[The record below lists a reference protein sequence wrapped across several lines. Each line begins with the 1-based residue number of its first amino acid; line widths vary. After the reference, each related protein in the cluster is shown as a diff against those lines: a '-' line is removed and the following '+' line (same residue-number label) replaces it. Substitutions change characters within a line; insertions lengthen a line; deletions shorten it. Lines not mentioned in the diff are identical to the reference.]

1 MYSFSDCLA
10 HPPDDYLKD
19 HLEAVA
25 MANQNIWRKGANAF
39 AIAGILSGLLH
50 DIGKANS
57 WFQDRVNGKDSGR
70 SKYSNHSSPSAIIS
84 WYISSAINLN
94 GQELNRVRLSVF
106 VSILRHHSNLK
117 ESWADE
123 VMLWKHRLKSSD
135 ENHLA
140 ILNAQLNSMDLMGIE
155 GWLNEMVKEF
165 ELPLTIP
172 ELKPELIT
180 KAIISASSLRLM
192 DSFKTLEDV
201 IDFLGVYSGLLQFDK
216 IHSAVGAIERKRFYL
231 PEDSAQK
238 YIKEC
243 IPEENTKLAKIRTDL
258 SDELER
264 ELLRH
269 SNEHFFTLTAPTG
282 SGKTLAVLNAVLK
295 LRKNIGEKEGI
306 ISSIIYCLPFT
317 SIIDQNYV
325 VYREVLEN
333 AGLSVNSELLLKHH
347 HLSDPVYVSSDPEF
361 NTDGSELFT
370 ETWQSEF
377 VVTTFYQLLNGIIT
391 PRNKNLKRFVSLKN
405 AIVIMDEVQAVPH
418 RYWEP
423 IRKLFQIIGN
433 RLNTRFILMTATQ
446 PLLFTND
453 MAAELLPEHRKY
465 FRQLSRIRL
474 VNKADSDTPLEDFF
488 TIVLDESQKNP
499 DQSRMCVLNRKS
511 SVNKLYLIF
520 KEGLPDRNVYA
531 LSTNL
536 TPKDRKK
543 RIEDI
548 RDSLKSEIPC
558 FIVTT
563 QLIEAGV
570 DISVDVVDRDMAPLD
585 SIIQSAGRCNRHGSE
600 IKGIVNLWSLTDKH
614 GKLWKK
620 VYDPFLI
627 DVTSEVLVGKKLIK
641 EKEFLGLGRAYFK
654 RICERSEQDP
664 KKVSKSLI
672 DGKFSEIETHFKLI
686 EDDGPRQSYFIIQ
699 SPKDREIWEQYGELN
714 QIEESLERKKTFSK
728 FKAEFMDRIV
738 QVYARSSGEGI
749 MPVESSLGL
758 YTEDLGYIGDSNMP
772 GSVIL

>member
-19 HLEAVA
+19 HLISVAVA
-25 MANQNIWRKGANAF
+25 NQRIWGKARDKI

-50 DIGKANS
+50 DIGKANR
-57 WFQDRVNGKDSGR
+57 WFQDRVNGKDTR
-70 SKYSNHSSPSAIIS
+70 KSKYANHSSLSAIIS
-84 WYISSAINLN
+84 WYISSAINLK
-94 GQELNRVRLSVF
+94 GQELNKLRLTVF

-117 ESWADE
+117 ESWTDE
-123 VMLWKHRLKSSD
+123 IMLWKHRLKSSD
-135 ENHLA
+135 GNHLA
-140 ILNAQLNSMDLMGIE
+140 LLNAQLTSMDLKGIE
-155 GWLNEMVKEF
+155 GWLKEMAKKF

-172 ELKPELIT
+172 ELKLELII

-192 DSFKTLEDV
+192 KSFNTLEDV
-201 IDFLGVYSGLLQFDK
+201 IDFLGVYGGLLQFDK

-243 IPEENTKLAKIRTDL
+243 IPKESTILAEIRNNL

-264 ELLRH
+264 ELLRY
-269 SNEHFFTLTAPTG
+269 SDKHFFTLTAPTG
-282 SGKTLAVLNAVLK
+282 SGKTLGVLNAVLK
-295 LRKNIGEKEGI
+295 LRKDIEKKEGI
-306 ISSIIYCLPFT
+306 IPSIIYCLPFT
-317 SIIDQNYV
+317 SIIDQNHI

-347 HLSDPVYVSSDPEF
+347 HLSDPVYISSDQEF
-361 NTDGSELFT
+361 DPDDSELFT
-370 ETWQSEF
+370 ETWQSEL
-377 VVTTFYQLLNGIIT
+377 VVTTFYQLLNGLIT
-391 PRNKNLKRFVSLKN
+391 PRNNNLKRFVSLKD

-453 MAAELLPEHRKY
+453 MAVELLPEHKKY
-465 FRQLSRIRL
+465 FEQLSRIRL
-474 VNKADSDTPLEDFF
+474 VNRSDSDTPLEDFF
-488 TIVLDESQKNP
+488 TIVLDELQKNP
-499 DQSRMCVLNRKS
+499 NQGRMCVLNRKS
-511 SVNKLYLIF
+511 SVSKLYSMF
-520 KEGLPDRNVYA
+520 KERLPDRYVYA

-543 RIEDI
+543 RIEEI
-548 RDSLKSEIPC
+548 KESLKSGIPC
-558 FIVTT
+558 LIITT
-563 QLIEAGV
+563 QLVEAGV

-585 SIIQSAGRCNRHGSE
+585 SIIQSAGRCNRHGSK
-600 IKGIVNLWSLTDKH
+600 IKGTVNLWSLTDDR

-620 VYDPFLI
+620 VYDPLLI
-627 DVTSEVLVGKKLIK
+627 DATSEVLVGKTLIE
-641 EKEFLGLGRAYFK
+641 EKEFLDLGKAYFK
-654 RICERSEQDP
+654 RISERSEPDN
-664 KKVSKSLI
+664 VDELLKS
-672 DGKFSEIETHFKLI
+672 GKFSEIEAHFKLI

-699 SPKDREIWEQYGELN
+699 SQKDREIWEQYGELG
-714 QIEESLERKKTFSK
+714 QIEDPIKRKRTFGM
-728 FKAEFMDRIV
+728 FKAEFMDRII

-749 MPVESSLGL
+749 MPIESTLGL
-758 YTEDLGYIGDSNMP
+758 YTQELGFLGDTSMP

>member
-10 HPPDDYLKD
+10 HPPDDYLKT
-19 HLEAVA
+19 HLKAVA
-25 MANQNIWRKGANAF
+25 MVNQNIWRTEANAF

-57 WFQDRVNGKDSGR
+57 WFQDRVNGEDSGR

-84 WYISSAINLN
+84 WYISSAINLH

-140 ILNAQLNSMDLMGIE
+140 ILNAQLNSMDLKGIE
-155 GWLNEMVKEF
+155 EWLNEMAKEF

-192 DSFKTLEDV
+192 NSFKTLEDV

-243 IPEENTKLAKIRTDL
+243 IPKESTNLAKIRTDL

-269 SNEHFFTLTAPTG
+269 SNKHFFTLTAPTG

-295 LRKNIGEKEGI
+295 LRKDIKEKEGI
-306 ISSIIYCLPFT
+306 LPSIIYCLPFT
-317 SIIDQNYV
+317 SIIDQNYI

-347 HLSDPVYVSSDPEF
+347 YLSDPVYVSSDPEF
-361 NTDGSELFT
+361 NVDGSELFT
-370 ETWQSEF
+370 ETWQAEL

-418 RYWEP
+418 RYWKP

-433 RLNTRFILMTATQ
+433 RMNTRFILMTATQ

-453 MAAELLPEHRKY
+453 MAVELLPEHGKY
-465 FRQLSRIRL
+465 FKQLSRIRL
-474 VNKADSDTPLEDFF
+474 VNRADSDTTLEDFF
-488 TIVLDESQKNP
+488 TIVVNELKKNP
-499 DQSRMCVLNRKS
+499 NQSRMCVLNRKS
-511 SVNKLYLIF
+511 SVSKLYSMF
-520 KEGLPDRNVYA
+520 KERLVDHIYA

-536 TPKDRKK
+536 TPKDRKR
-543 RIEDI
+543 RIKEI
-548 RDSLKSEIPC
+548 RDSLKSGIPC
-558 FIVTT
+558 LIITT
-563 QLIEAGV
+563 QLVEAGV

-585 SIIQSAGRCNRHGSE
+585 SIIQSAGRCNRHGAE
-600 IKGIVNLWSLTDKH
+600 TKGIVNLWSFTDDH

-627 DVTSEVLVGKKLIK
+627 DATSEVLAEKTLIE
-641 EKEFLGLGRAYFK
+641 EKEFLDLGKDYFK
-654 RICERSEQDP
+654 RISERSEPDN
-664 KKVSKSLI
+664 VDELI
-672 DGKFSEIETHFKLI
+672 KNGKFSEIEAHFKLI

-699 SPKDREIWEQYGELN
+699 SQKDRGIWAQYGELG
-714 QIEESLERKKTFSK
+714 QIEDPIERKRIFGKI
-728 FKAEFMDRIV
+728 KAEFMDRIV
-738 QVYARSSGEGI
+738 QVYTRSSSEGV
-749 MPVESSLGL
+749 MPIESALEL
-758 YTEDLGYIGDSNMP
+758 YTEDLGFLGDTNMP

>member
-19 HLEAVA
+19 HLKSVA
-25 MANQNIWRKGANAF
+25 RANQRMWGKERDTL

-50 DIGKANS
+50 DIGKANR
-57 WFQDRVNGKDSGR
+57 WFQDRVNGKDKR
-70 SKYSNHSSPSAIIS
+70 KSKYSNHSSSSAIIS
-84 WYISSAINLN
+84 WYISSAINLDS
-94 GQELNRVRLSVF
+94 QELNRVRLSVF

-117 ESWADE
+117 DSWADE

-135 ENHLA
+135 ENYLA
-140 ILNAQLNSMDLMGIE
+140 LLNAQLNSIDLSGIE
-155 GWLNEMVKEF
+155 GWLKEMAKEF

-180 KAIISASSLRLM
+180 NAIISAGSLRLTN
-192 DSFKTLEDV
+192 SFKTLEDV
-201 IDFLGVYSGLLQFDK
+201 IDFLGVYGGLLQFDK

-231 PEDSAQK
+231 PEDSVEK

-243 IPEENTKLAKIRTDL
+243 IPKESTNIAKTRNDL

-264 ELLRH
+264 ELLNH
-269 SNEHFFTLTAPTG
+269 PNEHFFTLTAPTG

-295 LRKNIGEKEGI
+295 LRKYIEETEGI
-306 ISSIIYCLPFT
+306 LPSIIYCLPFT
-317 SIIDQNYV
+317 SIIDQNYA
-325 VYREVLEN
+325 VYREVLEH
-333 AGLSVNSELLLKHH
+333 AGLFVNSELLLKHH
-347 HLSDPVYVSSDPEF
+347 HLSDPVYISSDPEF
-361 NTDGSELFT
+361 DADDSGLFT
-370 ETWQSEF
+370 ETWQSEL

-391 PRNKNLKRFVSLKN
+391 HRNKNLKRFVSLKD
-405 AIVIMDEVQAVPH
+405 AIVVLDEVQAVPH
-418 RYWEP
+418 RYWGP

-453 MAAELLPEHRKY
+453 MAAELLPEHKKY
-465 FRQLSRIRL
+465 FEQLSRIRV
-474 VNKADSDTPLEDFF
+474 VNREASDTPLKDFF
-488 TIVLDESQKNP
+488 AIVLDELQKTPN
-499 DQSRMCVLNRKS
+499 QNRMCVLNRKS
-511 SVNKLYLIF
+511 SVNKLHSMF
-520 KEGLPDRNVYA
+520 KESLPDRNVYA

-536 TPKDRKK
+536 TPKDRKN
-543 RIEDI
+543 RIEEI
-548 RDSLKSEIPC
+548 RGSLKSGIPC
-558 FIVTT
+558 LIITT

-600 IKGIVNLWSLTDKH
+600 IKGIVNLWSLTDDH

-627 DVTSEVLVGKKLIK
+627 DATSEVLVGKTLIE
-641 EKEFLGLGRAYFK
+641 EKEFLDLGRVYFK
-654 RICERSEQDP
+654 LISERSEPDN
-664 KKVSKSLI
+664 VDELLKS
-672 DGKFSEIETHFKLI
+672 GKFSEIESQFKLI
-686 EDDGPRQSYFIIQ
+686 ENDGPRRSYFIIQ
-699 SPKDREIWEQYGELN
+699 SSKDREIWEQYGELN
-714 QIEESLERKKTFSK
+714 QIEDSLERKKTFSK

-738 QVYARSSGEGI
+738 QVYAHSSGEGI
-749 MPVESSLGL
+749 MPIESALGL
-758 YTEDLGYIGDSNMP
+758 YTEDLGYLGDSNMP